1 MTRPFSAIQIWNS
14 FLKIIP
20 YFGVT
25 FGVVTGTVIL
35 GLAIAVLLFVWKLS
49 RHRILNV
56 LSDVYINIIRCTP
69 AIVLLFIVYYGIPKL
84 FDGLFGINLNFA
96 PKIIYVIISLSLLY
110 ASSLTEIM
118 RSVWLAMGKS
128 QYEAALSIGMTPWQA
143 IFRIMVPQGLVIA
156 LPNLG
161 NSLIALFKE
170 GSLAF
175 TIGLIDMMGQGN
187 LIISRNYGAYS
198 LETYIA
204 LAIIYW
210 ALTLIIEQIF
220 NKLELKLGA
229 GRLAGTNGKPGTD
242 RGTGTG
248 VPGRVNAGILK
259 KGARHEA

>member
-1 MTRPFSAIQIWNS
+1 MARPFSGIQIWNS
-14 FLKIIP
+14 FLTIIP

-25 FGVVTGTVIL
+25 LGVVLGTVLL
-35 GLAIAVLLFVWKLS
+35 GLLLAILLFVWKLS
-49 RHRILNV
+49 HRRFLNR

-69 AIVLLFIVYYGIPKL
+69 SIVLLFIVYYGIPKL
-84 FDGLFGINLNFA
+84 FLGLFNADLNFA
-96 PKIIYVIISLSLLY
+96 PKIIYVIISLSLIY
-110 ASSLTEIM
+110 SASLAEIM
-118 RSVWLAMGKS
+118 RSVYLAMGKA
-128 QYEAALSIGMTPWQA
+128 QYEAALSVGLSPFQA
-143 IFRIMVPQGLVIA
+143 VFRIMLPQGLVIA

-210 ALTLIIEQIF
+210 ALTLIIEEIF
-220 NKLELKLGA
+220 HQLEKKLSPQKSAA
-229 GRLAGTNGKPGTD
+229 GGK
-242 RGTGTG
+242 
-248 VPGRVNAGILK
+248 A
-259 KGARHEA
+259 